1 MKKIVILALIAV
13 LAVSLAGCGQEAVEE
28 EKEAYIAVEVE
39 SAQKHD
45 IYAENIFSGSV
56 YADKDVYV
64 MPKIVGKVE
73 EVRVS
78 VGDVV
83 EEDDILFILN
93 EEDIQNQVDQA
104 RAGYNAALAN
114 YERTKEQIETAK
126 DAFERTKKLYEEG
139 AVSKAEYDQAKLAAS
154 DKSLKVVQAQVE
166 QARVGYNQALDALD
180 NAEVKA
186 PIGGT
191 VTNVNIEEG
200 EYATNS
206 NPAVVLMDMENVKV
220 VINVTE
226 DIINKI
232 YPGKEVTVE
241 IEAVGLETD
250 AEIETVSD
258 SVNPQT
264 GLYEVKIRV
273 PNNKNIKSGMFA
285 SVTIP
290 TDIRKD
296 VIVVPAQAVLEKGES
311 KVVYTAEGDKAV
323 ENIVETGL
331 DVGDRLEIIAGLSE
345 GDQVIVKGQDY
356 VSEGTTIKVVRGE

>member
-1 MKKIVILALIAV
+1 MKKIVILALVAV

-28 EKEAYIAVEVE
+28 EKETYIAVEVE
-39 SAQKHD
+39 SAQKQD
-45 IYAENIFSGSV
+45 IYVENIFSGNV

-104 RAGYNAALAN
+104 RAGYNSALAN
-114 YERTKEQIETAK
+114 YERTKEQIENAK
-126 DAFERTKKLYEEG
+126 DAFERTKELYEEG

-154 DKSLKVVQAQVE
+154 DKSLKAVQAQVD
-166 QARVGYNQALDALD
+166 QARVGYNQAMDALD

-206 NPAVVLMDMENVKV
+206 NPAVVLMDMENVKIV
-220 VINVTE
+220 VNVTE
-226 DIINKI
+226 NIINKI

-241 IEAVGLETD
+241 IEAVELVTD

-273 PNNKNIKSGMFA
+273 PNNQNIKSGMFA

-290 TDIRKD
+290 TDIREN
-296 VIVVPAQAVLEKGES
+296 VIAVPAQAVLQKDDS
-311 KVVYTAEGDKAV
+311 RVVYTVDGDQAV

-331 DVGDRLEIIAGLSE
+331 DIGDRVEITTGLSE